1 MLCDDIPGHSN
12 VSITSST
19 TTDSERFQVDH
30 HDSILTITMNVRR
43 SMIVGVDHDIETVLS
58 QNRWQGVTLIQIKSI
73 PNGESDGRPCDDA
86 LTPNRMSTLDFE
98 SVRQRNR
105 KS

>member
-1 MLCDDIPGHSN
+1 MLCDDIPGHPN
-12 VSITSST
+12 VSITSSAT
-19 TTDSERFQVDH
+19 ADSERFQVDH

-43 SMIVGVDHDIETVLS
+43 SMIVGVYHDIEAVLS
-58 QNRWQGVTLIQIKSI
+58 QNCWHRVTLIQIKSI
-73 PNGESDGRPCDDA
+73 PNRESDGRPCDDA

-105 KS
+105 